1 MKYTIQDLADGKCLL
16 INNDTLLELQT
27 VLKLAFPND
36 PKEINGNAYY
46 YGRKNDGEWSSV
58 MIDHTLPIQSVK
70 NFLYPD
76 RETEN
81 VTKVKIEFSLTDL
94 MKMIQ
99 KEAKRNDMTVE
110 FKFKSKKI

>member
-36 PKEINGNAYY
+36 PKVVNGTSYY
-46 YGRKNDGEWSSV
+46 YGQKNDGEWTSV
-58 MIDHTLPIQSVK
+58 PQNIHLPTQSAK
-70 NFLYPD
+70 DFLYPD

-99 KEAKRNDMTVE
+99 KQADRNDMTVE
-110 FKFKSKKI
+110 IKFKPKKK